1 MKRHWMFKVTMMTI
15 LIIAFAVVAVA
26 AVALLWNALVPE
38 IFGGTQITW
47 VQALGLLVLA
57 RLLVGKVAN
66 MNPEELEKWKAEV
79 SRCCRGGPSDV
90 DTRQADRQDP
100 LEA

>member
-15 LIIAFAVVAVA
+15 LFIGFVVVAVA
-26 AVALLWNALVPE
+26 AVSLLWNALVPE

-57 RLLVGKVAN
+57 RLLVGSGAPQWIRRAATVA
-66 MNPEELEKWKAEV
+66 
-79 SRCCRGGPSDV
+79 R
-90 DTRQADRQDP
+90 P
-100 LEA
+100 LETEGRRHESRGAREVES

>member
-57 RLLVGKVAN
+57 RLLVAVGATVDSA
-66 MNPEELEKWKAEV
+66 
-79 SRCCRGGPSDV
+79 GGDGGATTGHGRSP
-90 DTRQADRQDP
+90 T
-100 LEA
+100 